1 MQSGSNLLGLQ
12 LATKTDLVSMW
23 SDFVFTN
30 TLGPLRTISG
40 ALEVLPMEDE
50 LPDFSVYMVYRSAD
64 LMTHACA
71 EFSKRFG
78 TRRSA
83 IVIADRHASASAP
96 SARMAPGGRPTTRL
110 NARLNAASDP

>member
-1 MQSGSNLLGLQ
+1 MASLMRLHRLEMPRRIVQSGSNLLGLQ

-30 TLGPLRTISG
+30 TLGPLCTIPG

-50 LPDFSVYMVYRSAD
+50 LPAFSVYMVYRSAD

-71 EFSKRFG
+71 EFAKE
-78 TRRSA
+78 
-83 IVIADRHASASAP
+83 IRHFAQ
-96 SARMAPGGRPTTRL
+96 RYRHG
-110 NARLNAASDP
+110 